1 MKNFF
6 GLAPFKVA
14 PEADDKPPWERL
26 RSIFEPDMSGTV
38 QGGASNVGGHD
49 ERRARTKCGIDKRA
63 GSKRLGPTSLA
74 NPPAARPRRVTSGM
88 VFLPPRIDIPED
100 DAAML
105 TLPDVEPSAADLLRM
120 NGELQALQKRYDM
133 DLSAVNLAALDDHKV
148 KCMQLEQQLEEMSE
162 IPDLT
167 TGLNQQA
174 FYVLFL
180 RVI

>member
-1 MKNFF
+1 M
-6 GLAPFKVA
+6 
-14 PEADDKPPWERL
+14 W
-26 RSIFEPDMSGTV
+26 
-38 QGGASNVGGHD
+38 GHD
-49 ERRARTKCGIDKRA
+49 ERRAHNQGIDERGA
-63 GSKRLGPTSLA
+63 PRRGLVVTSLA

>member
-1 MKNFF
+1 
-6 GLAPFKVA
+6 
-14 PEADDKPPWERL
+14 
-26 RSIFEPDMSGTV
+26 
-38 QGGASNVGGHD
+38 
-49 ERRARTKCGIDKRA
+49 
-63 GSKRLGPTSLA
+63 
-74 NPPAARPRRVTSGM
+74 
-88 VFLPPRIDIPED
+88 
-100 DAAML
+100 ML

-180 RVI
+180 RVIENKR